1 MPRRARESG
10 KGKDTKSTK
19 KTAAKRAQ
27 RSKPRTKRA
36 KKPVALDLT
45 VDSAHYVAGDN
56 VAAPTR
62 PGAFG
67 DLVTEAAP
75 VPSHQFRV
83 LRPLDL
89 VVLDVLGFGL
99 ELQDAGDG
107 SGPALVP
114 VAEDAR
120 LEVRY
125 PFQHVGEQALFV
137 ESKQL
142 TQTTNPP
149 NDVPA
154 PTDPP
159 PILVDPP
166 PIETITGPPVLALAA
181 NGSQLVLAVPEGE
194 RIGFSV
200 EGVLAAI
207 SRLPLQVVPL
217 ATPRPLGRRPPV
229 LGGVILLPGGFSLSR
244 TSAGLVLQRAAAGR
258 GRKPV
263 PVSAV
268 DRLIT
273 GSNALRTARRFMT
286 TEGTLDLVT
295 DGQGPGV
302 RVPGG
307 LGDLLPPPII
317 QKPPPRQQPRKPR
330 PDETAIEAP
339 YRLIVSPSVLGGF
352 AHVVEPQAA
361 PTDPDRVELWHSRL
375 GVRRED
381 ADGVVTIDE
390 RADPQRI
397 IRAVWARDKEGDQPP
412 AFRMSLDGL
421 DRTMLVR
428 QSADPSITVPQPVS
442 AERLALSSLGA
453 WLDLQ
458 GRWDIKPYA
467 LAGESSILAWDHV
480 APMGRD
486 QFVRVVYPGYLFPF
500 GHRCA
505 LVKVTERKVIA
516 DPSVDPAQPQARLFQ
531 RKFLIISEPVRSYPD
546 DLTRPR
552 PFTQVAVR
560 PLTTPDLDDP
570 LTSGQA
576 KIGEFLFW
584 PVVAGAKFEFVLDC
598 FDHDGRRALLQAPL
612 LFVAAHL
619 GSKSEK
625 ATIIGEYETDN
636 KITADGQSVAFA
648 PSTRPGD
655 TAYESVVLRFTGDP
669 GDPGDLSSDPHLKA
683 ADVVVPAMRH
693 LAPAAPAVTVSYAVP
708 YTEDGFTGTNAGPQ
722 VLLELATLTEISFSS
737 TDSSGGFIQPNLPV
751 RGLSRLLGTVGDID
765 SLVAPSDP
773 AAPFDPTKFLAGV
786 LPKLFGL
793 FDLVDI
799 LAAAGLDK
807 APAFITEQLDA
818 IAALLSDLDEL
829 RVAVADGVT
838 RTAQDAVSAATDTLR
853 AQAEAAR
860 ARLDAVQATLD
871 ALVTDLT
878 DAIDALLALDSPSDI
893 SAVTAAVGDLL
904 DDLRDLVDEIL
915 AIVAELALPPL
926 VKAQL
931 ERLAGATAPLL
942 AASKVVETIEAI
954 ANFVNG
960 FDPSAGAVRARFEW
974 QPTLTNFPAT
984 ATIEDDALFF
994 VDPQGFT
1001 LSIEARVSGT
1011 EGVGV
1016 DVLAELRDFGLNLF
1030 PGEPLIRLRFDR
1042 MAFRAPSGRKPE
1054 VDVVFNGIEWL
1065 GVLGFIST
1073 LQELI
1078 PFDGFSD
1085 PPFVDVSAEG
1095 VTAGFDLAL
1104 PNVGVGVFSLEN
1116 ISLGADVNVPFLGE
1130 AVTAGFAFCSRE
1142 KPFRLT
1148 VMMIGGGGFVGIRLS
1163 PKGLVV
1169 LEMSLEAGASLSINF
1184 GVASG
1189 SVSVMIGIYLRLEVE
1204 AGSLTGYLRIRGEV
1218 DVLGLITASITLEL
1232 SLTYEFETGKMV
1244 GRASV
1249 TVEVEV
1255 LFFSTSVEI
1264 SCERRLAGSNGDPT
1278 FAQVLGIAPDGTV
1291 PVPGA
1296 PDGGVPAW
1304 SQYVA
1309 AFAPA

>member
-1 MPRRARESG
+1 MAARPRKPEKKTTKARTRRAR
-10 KGKDTKSTK
+10 
-19 KTAAKRAQ
+19 
-27 RSKPRTKRA
+27 KPQSIEI
-36 KKPVALDLT
+36 PVDLT
-45 VDSAHYVAGDN
+45 H
-56 VAAPTR
+56 VAAPAATAAIA
-62 PGAFG
+62 PEATASSTTFG
-67 DLVTEAAP
+67 DLVPPPGEEPTQ
-75 VPSHQFRV
+75 QFRL

-99 ELQDAGDG
+99 ELRKDQDGH
-107 SGPALVP
+107 ALVP
-114 VAEDAR
+114 VADDAR

-125 PFQHVGEQALFV
+125 PFQHVGEQAFNRV
-137 ESKQL
+137 
-142 TQTTNPP
+142 TQTVAKTTIPA
-149 NDVPA
+149 NDAPA
-154 PTDPP
+154 PDEEPATEGPFTAD
-159 PILVDPP
+159 
-166 PIETITGPPVLALAA
+166 EITGPPVRARAA
-181 NGSQLVLAVPEGE
+181 YGSTLVFDVPTGE
-194 RIGFSV
+194 RIEFSI

-244 TSAGLVLQRAAAGR
+244 TSAGLVLQRVGRSTPGR
-258 GRKPV
+258 GRKAVPASPV
-263 PVSAV
+263 
-268 DRLIT
+268 DNLIT
-273 GSNALRTARRFMT
+273 GSNAIRMARRFMT
-286 TEGTLDLVT
+286 TEGTLDVVT
-295 DGQGPGV
+295 NNKDPDV
-302 RVPGG
+302 LRVPGG

-317 QKPPPRQQPRKPR
+317 QKPPPRQRPRKPR
-330 PDETAIEAP
+330 SDETAIEAP
-339 YRLIVSPSVLGGF
+339 YRLIISPSVLGGF
-352 AHVVEPQAA
+352 AHALAPESA

-375 GVRRED
+375 GIRRED
-381 ADGVVTIDE
+381 ADGIVTVDE

-397 IRAVWARDKEGDQPP
+397 VRAVWARDKEGQEPTQAPDPP
-412 AFRMSLDGL
+412 EPFRMSLDGF
-421 DRTMLVR
+421 DRVMLVR
-428 QSADPSITVPQPVS
+428 QSADPQITVPQPVS

-458 GRWDIKPYA
+458 GRWDVIPYA
-467 LAGESSILAWDHV
+467 EAGEASILAWDHI

-505 LVKVTERKVIA
+505 LVKITERKILNLNE
-516 DPSVDPAQPQARLFQ
+516 DLGRPQARLFQ
-531 RKFLIISEPVRSYPD
+531 RKFLIISEPVLGYTD
-546 DLTRPR
+546 DQTR

-560 PLTTPDLDDP
+560 PLATPDLDDP
-570 LTSGQA
+570 LLGGPDVT
-576 KIGEFLFW
+576 IDGEFLFW
-584 PVVAGAKFEFVLDC
+584 PTVAGAKFEFVLDC
-598 FDHDGRRALLQAPL
+598 FDHDGRRILLQAPL

-619 GSKSEK
+619 GSPDEK
-625 ATIIGEYETDN
+625 TKIIDAYTTGN
-636 KITADGQSVAFA
+636 KINASGQAIAMA

-655 TAYESVVLRFTGDP
+655 TAYETVVLRFTGEP
-669 GDPGDLSSDPHLKA
+669 GNPGQLTSDPHLVNSV
-683 ADVVVPAMRH
+683 VVVPAMRH
-693 LAPAAPAVTVSYAVP
+693 LAPQAPEVTVSYAEP
-708 YTEDGFTGTNAGPQ
+708 YTTNGFGGTNAAPQ
-722 VLLELATLTEISFSS
+722 VFLELATPAEISFGS
-737 TDSSGGFIQPNLPV
+737 TDRSGGFIKPDLPV
-751 RGLSRLLGTVGDID
+751 EGLSRVLGTVGNID
-765 SLVAPSDP
+765 SLVAPADP
-773 AAPFDPTKFLAGV
+773 ALPFDPTEFLAGV

-807 APAFITEQLDA
+807 APVFITEQLDA

-829 RVAVADGVT
+829 RIAVTDGVT
-838 RTAQDAVSAATDTLR
+838 RTAEDAVSAATDTLR

-860 ARLDAVQATLD
+860 ARLDAVRTSLD
-871 ALVTDLT
+871 DLVADLV
-878 DAIDALLALDSPSDI
+878 AVIDVLLALDTPSDI
-893 SAVTAAVGDLL
+893 PAVTVAVGDLL
-904 DDLRDLVDEIL
+904 DDLRDLVEEIL
-915 AIVAELALPPL
+915 AIVAELPLPPL

-942 AASKVVETIEAI
+942 AASEVVATIEAI

-974 QPTLTNFPAT
+974 RPTLTNFPST
-984 ATIEDDALFF
+984 ATSPDAALFF

-1001 LSIEARVSGT
+1001 LSIEARASGT
-1011 EGVGV
+1011 EGVGI

-1030 PGEPLIRLRFDR
+1030 PGEPLIRLNFDR

-1054 VDVVFNGIEWL
+1054 VDVVFDGIEWL
-1065 GVLGFIST
+1065 GVLGFIAT

-1085 PPFVDVSAEG
+1085 PPFVDVSTEG

-1104 PNVGVGVFSLEN
+1104 PNVAVGVFSLEN
-1116 ISLGADVNVPFLGE
+1116 ISLGADVNVPFLGD
-1130 AVTAGFAFCSRE
+1130 AVTAGFAFCTRE

-1169 LEMSLEAGASLSINF
+1169 LEMALEAGASVSINL

-1189 SVSVMIGIYLRLEVE
+1189 SVSVMIGIYLRLEAD
-1204 AGSLTGYLRIRGEV
+1204 AGSLTGYFRIRGEV

-1249 TVEVEV
+1249 TIEVEV
-1255 LFFSTSVEI
+1255 LFFSTSVEV

-1278 FAQVLGIAPDGTV
+1278 FAEVLGIAQDGTV
-1291 PVPGA
+1291 PDPGA

-1309 AFAPA
+1309 AFGPA

>member
-1 MPRRARESG
+1 MSAEPG
-10 KGKDTKSTK
+10 KSVKGK
-19 KTAAKRAQ
+19 KTAKKGANKA
-27 RSKPRTKRA
+27 A
-36 KKPVALDLT
+36 KK
-45 VDSAHYVAGDN
+45 
-56 VAAPTR
+56 AAQPRARRAT
-62 PGAFG
+62 
-67 DLVTEAAP
+67 TEAIDDGAIP
-75 VPSHQFRV
+75 PGERPTQAFRL

-99 ELQDAGDG
+99 EIRKDDQ
-107 SGPALVP
+107 GPALVP

-125 PFQHVGEQALFV
+125 PFQHVGEQAFYRV
-137 ESKQL
+137 TQSVPETINPPPL
-142 TQTTNPP
+142 TQPP
-149 NDVPA
+149 VLVSPSSF
-154 PTDPP
+154 DP
-159 PILVDPP
+159 
-166 PIETITGPPVLALAA
+166 ITEPPVLARAA
-181 NGSQLVLAVPEGE
+181 FGSTLVFDVPAEE
-194 RIGFSV
+194 RIEFSV

-207 SRLPLQVVPL
+207 SRLPLRVVPL

-229 LGGVILLPGGFSLSR
+229 LGGTILLPGGFALSR
-244 TSAGLVLQRAAAGR
+244 TSAGLVLQRAGR
-258 GRKPV
+258 GGPSRRRRSVPASPV
-263 PVSAV
+263 
-268 DRLIT
+268 DGLIT
-273 GSNALRTARRFMT
+273 SSNALRTARRFMT
-286 TEGTLDLVT
+286 AEGTLDLVPET
-295 DGQGPGV
+295 SGPGV

-330 PDETAIEAP
+330 SDETAIEAP
-339 YRLIVSPSVLGGF
+339 YRLILSPSVLGGF
-352 AHVVEPQAA
+352 AHALAPSSA

-375 GVRRED
+375 GVRRESSE
-381 ADGVVTIDE
+381 GVTVDE

-397 IRAVWARDKEGDQPP
+397 VRAVWARDKEGVEPTEP
-412 AFRMSLDGL
+412 STLPFRMSLDGF
-421 DRTMLVR
+421 DRVMLVR
-428 QSADPSITVPQPVS
+428 QSADPLITVPQPVS
-442 AERLALSSLGA
+442 AERFALSSLGA

-458 GRWDIKPYA
+458 GRWDIAPYA
-467 LAGESSILAWDHV
+467 EAGESSILAWDHI

-505 LVKVTERKVIA
+505 LVKITERKVLNLQE
-516 DPSVDPAQPQARLFQ
+516 DQGQPQARLFQ
-531 RKFLIISEPVRSYPD
+531 RKFLIISEPVRSYTD
-546 DLTRPR
+546 DQTR

-560 PLTTPDLDDP
+560 PLATPDLDDP
-570 LTSGQA
+570 LEIVA
-576 KIGEFLFW
+576 DIPAEHLFF
-584 PVVAGAKFEFVLDC
+584 PRVAGARFEFVLDC
-598 FDHDGRRALLQAPL
+598 FDYDGRRVLLQAPL

-619 GSKSEK
+619 GSADEK
-625 ATIIGEYETDN
+625 TEIINAYN
-636 KITADGQSVAFA
+636 PASKIPADGQSVAFA

-655 TAYESVVLRFTGDP
+655 TAFESVVLQFTGDP
-669 GDPGDLSSDPHLKA
+669 GNPGELFSDPHLISA
-683 ADVVVPAMRH
+683 TVVVPAMRH
-693 LAPAAPAVTVSYAVP
+693 LAPAAPEVTVFYATP
-708 YTEDGFTGTNAGPQ
+708 YSESGFGGANAAAQ
-722 VLLELATLTEISFSS
+722 VLFELAAETEISFGS
-737 TDSSGGFIQPNLPV
+737 TDRSGGFIQPNLPV

-765 SLVAPSDP
+765 SLVAPADP
-773 AAPFDPTKFLAGV
+773 ALPFDPTKFLAGV

-829 RVAVADGVT
+829 RTAVADGVL
-838 RTAQDAVSAATDTLR
+838 RTADDAANAATDTLR
-853 AQAEAAR
+853 AQADAAR
-860 ARLDAVQATLD
+860 ARLDAVRIALD
-871 ALVTDLT
+871 ELVADLLA
-878 DAIDALLALDSPSDI
+878 AIDALLALDTPSDLP
-893 SAVTAAVGDLL
+893 AVTAAVGDLL
-904 DDLRDLVDEIL
+904 DDLRDLVDEVL
-915 AIVAELALPPL
+915 AIVSELPLPPL

-931 ERLAGATAPLL
+931 ERLGGATAPLL
-942 AASKVVETIEAI
+942 AADAVLDTIEAI
-954 ANFVNG
+954 AAFVNG

-974 QPTLTNFPAT
+974 RPTLTNFPST
-984 ATIEDDALFF
+984 ATTEDDALFF
-994 VDPQGFT
+994 VDPQGFV
-1001 LSIEARVSGT
+1001 LSIEARASGE
-1011 EGVGV
+1011 EGIGV

-1054 VDVVFNGIEWL
+1054 VDVVFSGIEWL
-1065 GVLGFIST
+1065 GVLGFVST

-1095 VTAGFDLAL
+1095 VVAGFDLAL

-1116 ISLGADVNVPFLGE
+1116 ISLGADVQVPFLGE
-1130 AVTAGFAFCSRE
+1130 AVTAGFCLLHTGEAVPAHRHDGWRRWLRRRPALSQRSRRCS
-1142 KPFRLT
+1142 
-1148 VMMIGGGGFVGIRLS
+1148 
-1163 PKGLVV
+1163 
-1169 LEMSLEAGASLSINF
+1169 EMALEAGANLSINL

-1189 SVSVMIGIYLRLEVE
+1189 SVSVMIGVYLRLETD
-1204 AGSLTGYLRIRGEV
+1204 AGLLTGYFRIRGEV

-1278 FAQVLGIAPDGTV
+1278 FAEVLGIAPDGTV
-1291 PVPGA
+1291 PDPGA

-1309 AFAPA
+1309 AFGPA

>member
-1 MPRRARESG
+1 MAARSRKSDKGKATKKTTKPRTRRAR
-10 KGKDTKSTK
+10 
-19 KTAAKRAQ
+19 
-27 RSKPRTKRA
+27 KPRTIE
-36 KKPVALDLT
+36 LT
-45 VDSAHYVAGDN
+45 VDLAHL
-56 VAAPTR
+56 AAPEGVSAPTT
-62 PGAFG
+62 FG
-67 DLVTEAAP
+67 DLVPPPGEEPTQ
-75 VPSHQFRV
+75 QFRL

-99 ELQDAGDG
+99 ELRKDADG
-107 SGPALVP
+107 HALVP
-114 VAEDAR
+114 VGEEPR

-125 PFQHVGEQALFV
+125 PFQHVGEQAFFREAQAV
-137 ESKQL
+137 PV
-142 TQTTNPP
+142 TTIPP
-149 NDVPA
+149 DDVPEIDEPPRTEGPFA
-154 PTDPP
+154 ADP
-159 PILVDPP
+159 
-166 PIETITGPPVLALAA
+166 ITRPPVLARAA
-181 NGSQLVLAVPEGE
+181 YGSALVFDVPVGE
-194 RIGFSV
+194 RIEFSV

-207 SRLPLQVVPL
+207 SRLPLRVVPL
-217 ATPRPLGRRPPV
+217 ATPRPLGKRPPV
-229 LGGVILLPGGFSLSR
+229 QGGVIVLPGGFSLSR
-244 TSAGLVLQRAAAGR
+244 TSAGLVLQRVGRTPGR
-258 GRKPV
+258 GRKAVPASPV
-263 PVSAV
+263 
-268 DRLIT
+268 DGLIT
-273 GSNALRTARRFMT
+273 ASNALRTARRFMT

-295 DGQGPGV
+295 DTTGPGI
-302 RVPGG
+302 RVHGG

-317 QKPPPRQQPRKPR
+317 QKPPPRQRPRKPR
-330 PDETAIEAP
+330 SDETAIEAP
-339 YRLIVSPSVLGGF
+339 YRLIISPSVLGGF
-352 AHVVEPQAA
+352 AHTLAPESA
-361 PTDPDRVELWHSRL
+361 PTDPDRVEFWHSRL

-381 ADGVVTIDE
+381 EKGVVTVDE

-397 IRAVWARDKEGDQPP
+397 VRAVWARDKEGVEPP
-412 AFRMSLDGL
+412 DPLAPPEPFRMSLVGL
-421 DRTMLVR
+421 DRVMLVR
-428 QSADPSITVPQPVS
+428 QSADPQITVPQPVS

-458 GRWDIKPYA
+458 GRWDILPYA
-467 LAGESSILAWDHV
+467 QAGEESILAWDHI

-505 LVKVTERKVIA
+505 LVKITERKIIA
-516 DPSVDPAQPQARLFQ
+516 DINVDPAQPQARLYQ
-531 RKFLIISEPVRSYPD
+531 RKFLIISEPVRSYTD
-546 DLTRPR
+546 DQSR

-560 PLTTPDLDDP
+560 PLATPDLDDP
-570 LTSGQA
+570 QPADPTQTIDA
-576 KIGEFLFW
+576 EFLFW
-584 PVVAGAKFEFVLDC
+584 PTVAGAKFEFVLDC
-598 FDHDGRRALLQAPL
+598 FDHDGRRVLLQAPL

-619 GSKSEK
+619 GSDDEK
-625 ATIIGEYETDN
+625 TEIVDAYKPGS
-636 KITADGQSVAFA
+636 KIPADGQSVAFA

-655 TAYESVVLRFTGDP
+655 TAYESVVLQFTGDP
-669 GDPGDLSSDPHLKA
+669 GDPGELSSDPHLKA

-693 LAPAAPAVTVSYAVP
+693 LAPAAPQVTVFYAEP
-708 YTEDGFTGTNAGPQ
+708 YTDDGFGGANAAPQ
-722 VLLELATLTEISFSS
+722 VLLELAVETEISFGS

-765 SLVAPSDP
+765 SLVNPADP
-773 AAPFDPTKFLAGV
+773 ALPFDPTKFLDGV

-793 FDLVDI
+793 FNLVDI

-807 APAFITEQLDA
+807 APAFLTEQLDA

-829 RVAVADGVT
+829 RTAVADGVI
-838 RTAQDAVSAATDTLR
+838 RTAEDAASAATDTLR

-860 ARLDAVQATLD
+860 ARLDAVRASLD
-871 ALVTDLT
+871 DLVDDLVA
-878 DAIDALLALDSPSDI
+878 AIDALLALDTPSDI
-893 SAVTAAVGDLL
+893 PAVTAAVGDLL

-915 AIVAELALPPL
+915 AIVAELPLPPL
-926 VKAQL
+926 VKAEL

-942 AASKVVETIEAI
+942 AASKIVDTIEAI
-954 ANFVNG
+954 AAFVNG
-960 FDPSAGAVRARFEW
+960 FDPSAGAVRARFDW
-974 QPTLTNFPAT
+974 RPTLTNFPAT
-984 ATIEDDALFF
+984 ATSQDDALFF

-1001 LSIEARVSGT
+1001 LSIEARASGT

-1030 PGEPLIRLRFDR
+1030 PGEPLIRLNFDR

-1085 PPFVDVSAEG
+1085 PPFVDVSTEG

-1104 PNVGVGVFSLEN
+1104 PNVAVGVFSLEN
-1116 ISLGADVNVPFLGE
+1116 ISLGADVNVPFLGD
-1130 AVTAGFAFCSRE
+1130 AVTAGFAFCTRE

-1169 LEMSLEAGASLSINF
+1169 LEMALEAGASVSINL

-1189 SVSVMIGIYLRLEVE
+1189 SVSVMIGIYLRLEAD
-1204 AGSLTGYLRIRGEV
+1204 AGSLTGYFRIRGEV
-1218 DVLGLITASITLEL
+1218 EVLGLITASITLEL

-1264 SCERRLAGSNGDPT
+1264 SCERRLAGSSGDPT
-1278 FAQVLGIAPDGTV
+1278 FAEVLGIAPDGTV
-1291 PVPGA
+1291 PDPGA

-1309 AFAPA
+1309 AFGPA

>member
-1 MPRRARESG
+1 VTDLSTDLLAEPPVQARAADG
-10 KGKDTKSTK
+10 T
-19 KTAAKRAQ
+19 
-27 RSKPRTKRA
+27 
-36 KKPVALDLT
+36 
-45 VDSAHYVAGDN
+45 N
-56 VAAPTR
+56 
-62 PGAFG
+62 
-67 DLVTEAAP
+67 LVL
-75 VPSHQFRV
+75 S
-83 LRPLDL
+83 
-89 VVLDVLGFGL
+89 
-99 ELQDAGDG
+99 
-107 SGPALVP
+107 
-114 VAEDAR
+114 
-120 LEVRY
+120 
-125 PFQHVGEQALFV
+125 
-137 ESKQL
+137 
-142 TQTTNPP
+142 
-149 NDVPA
+149 VPA
-154 PTDPP
+154 
-159 PILVDPP
+159 
-166 PIETITGPPVLALAA
+166 
-181 NGSQLVLAVPEGE
+181 GE
-194 RIGFSV
+194 RITFSV
-200 EGVLAAI
+200 EGVLEAI
-207 SRLPLQVVPL
+207 SRLPLRVVPL
-217 ATPRPLGRRPPV
+217 ATPRPLVRRPPV
-229 LGGVILLPGGFSLSR
+229 LGDVIFLPGGFSLSR
-244 TSAGLVLQRAAAGR
+244 TSAGLVLRRNTSTGR
-258 GRKPV
+258 GKPA

-268 DRLIT
+268 DGLIT
-273 GSNALRTARRFMT
+273 ASNAVRTARRFMT
-286 TEGTLDLVT
+286 TEATLDLVT
-295 DGQGPGV
+295 DTKSPGV

-307 LGDLLPPPII
+307 LGDLLPPPIVNL
-317 QKPPPRQQPRKPR
+317 PVPRQRPRKPL

-339 YRLIVSPSVLGGF
+339 YRLIISPSVLGGF
-352 AHVVEPQAA
+352 AHGNEPQAA

-390 RADPQRI
+390 RASSQRL
-397 IRAVWARDKEGDQPP
+397 IRAVWARDKEGVEPTAHSDEP
-412 AFRMSLDGL
+412 FRMSLDGL
-421 DRTMLVR
+421 DRVMLVR
-428 QSADPSITVPQPVS
+428 QSADPLITVPQPVS

-458 GRWDIKPYA
+458 GRWDIGPYA
-467 LAGESSILAWDHV
+467 LAGESSILAWDHI

-505 LVKVTERKVIA
+505 LVKVTERKI
-516 DPSVDPAQPQARLFQ
+516 DPTVDPGQPQARLYQ
-531 RKFLIISEPVRSYPD
+531 RKFLVISEPVRSYPD
-546 DLTRPR
+546 DHTRPR

-570 LTSGQA
+570 LPADPAQT
-576 KIGEFLFW
+576 IDGEFLFW
-584 PVVAGAKFEFVLDC
+584 PTVAGAKFLFVLDC
-598 FDHDGRRALLQAPL
+598 FDHDGRRVLLQAPL

-619 GSKSEK
+619 GTGDEKTEIVDAYTPGSK
-625 ATIIGEYETDN
+625 IP
-636 KITADGQSVAFA
+636 ADGQSVAFG

-655 TAYESVVLRFTGDP
+655 TAYESVVLQFTGEP
-669 GDPGDLSSDPHLKA
+669 GNPGDLSSDPHLVR

-693 LAPAAPAVTVSYAVP
+693 LAPSAPAVTVSYAPP
-708 YTEDGFTGTNAGPQ
+708 YTADGFSGTNSEAQ
-722 VLLELATLTEISFSS
+722 VLLALDVAAEISFSS
-737 TDSSGGFIQPNLPV
+737 TDSSGGFVQPNLPV

-765 SLVAPSDP
+765 SLVAPADP
-773 AAPFDPTKFLAGV
+773 ANPFDPALFLAGA

-799 LAAAGLDK
+799 LAVAGLDK

-829 RVAVADGVT
+829 RIAVIDGVT

-860 ARLDAVQATLD
+860 VRLEAVRTTLD
-871 ALVTDLT
+871 TTVSDLT
-878 DAIDALLALDSPSDI
+878 EAIDALLALDTPSDI
-893 SAVTAAVGDLL
+893 PAVTAAVGDLL
-904 DDLRDLVDEIL
+904 DELRDLVDEIL
-915 AIVAELALPPL
+915 AIVAELPLPPL

-942 AASKVVETIEAI
+942 AAGKVVDTIESI
-954 ANFVNG
+954 ADFVNG
-960 FDPSAGAVRARFEW
+960 FDPSAGAVRARFQW
-974 QPTLTNFPAT
+974 QPTLTNFPST
-984 ATIEDDALFF
+984 ATSQDDALFF

-1001 LSIEARVSGT
+1001 LSIEARASAE

-1030 PGEPLIRLRFDR
+1030 PGEPLIRLNFDR
-1042 MAFRAPSGRKPE
+1042 MAFRAPTGRKPE
-1054 VDVVFNGIEWL
+1054 VDVVFDGIEWL
-1065 GVLGFIST
+1065 GILGFIAT

-1116 ISLGADVNVPFLGE
+1116 VSLGADVQVPFLGA

-1142 KPFRLT
+1142 RPFRLT

-1169 LEMSLEAGASLSINF
+1169 LEMSLEAGASLSINL

-1189 SVSVMIGIYLRLEVE
+1189 SVSVMIGVYLRLEAE
-1204 AGSLTGYLRIRGEV
+1204 AGSLTGYFRIRGEV

-1232 SLTYEFETGKMV
+1232 ALTYEFETGKMV

-1255 LFFSTSVEI
+1255 LFFSGSVEI

-1291 PVPGA
+1291 PDPGA